1 MRYYV
6 ALGDFVGPITHVRV
20 IEAKSVLA
28 AKMQLNKIS
37 RFCNVFIF
45 ERMKEAFELD
55 PESLVALR
63 PGKGIEIPHWVRVDE
78 SIKNYF
84 RRVIESSDAHKI
96 TFIGPAPK
104 HAGTVRIR
112 GVDHD

>member
-1 MRYYV
+1 MRFYV

-45 ERMKEAFELD
+45 ERMRGAFELD
-55 PESLVALR
+55 PESLVAFR
-63 PGKGIEIPHWVRVDE
+63 PGKGIEIPHWVKVDE
-78 SIKNYF
+78 GFKNYF
-84 RRVIESSDAHKI
+84 RREIERAEGRGI
-96 TFIGPAPK
+96 TFIGRAPK
-104 HAGTVRIR
+104 RVEL
-112 GVDHD
+112 

>member
-28 AKMQLNKIS
+28 AKMQLKKIS
-37 RFCNVFIF
+37 RFYNVFIF
-45 ERMKEAFELD
+45 ERMRGAFELD

-63 PGKGIEIPHWVRVDE
+63 PGKGIETPHWVKVDE
-78 SIKNYF
+78 GIKNYF
-84 RRVIESSDAHKI
+84 RRVIESSDVHKI

-112 GVDHD
+112 GAIYE